1 MAIELC
7 REAVALLTPLD
18 PDLEICLNNLANAVQ
33 MRFEQRGDPRDMNE
47 AIDFYREALALCSPS
62 HPTRYRSLSNLGN
75 ALQKRFEKSGDPADI
90 EEAINWA
97 EKPFFRPIFR
107 IAICA

>member
-1 MAIELC
+1 
-7 REAVALLTPLD
+7 
-18 PDLEICLNNLANAVQ
+18 

-90 EEAINWA
+90 EEAIKLGREAVLPPDLPNRDMCLNNLAIAVQTRFERWGNWQTLM
-97 EKPFFRPIFR
+97 RPLNLADR
-107 IAICA
+107 R